1 MDSAVP
7 GALALSSVPSAS
19 SLSRTVTASAWD
31 LDASILILG
40 IRGTGKTS
48 LALLAASCIGFRLV
62 DADQHFYQ
70 ATGLPRALYL
80 SRHGFEAYRKHE
92 LQLMRTLLQENPT
105 RSIIVCGPGSAEG
118 TGQELL
124 KDFRK
129 RHPVI
134 YILRDPEDIDQYLRT
149 KDVAKIAKL
158 SELASPSYRKLSN
171 FEFYNLS
178 ERLESMNS
186 LGAQFQHHPSL
197 ILKDVEQD
205 FIRLIYSI
213 RSQSSRPRVLQ
224 ARHSLSFLPPES
236 KPFTYALTI
245 PIQIVSEIA
254 LELRRNDLVVD
265 AVELVIDLS
274 LLLADGKA
282 FNNSIAT
289 YLTKEYHT
297 LRRNVRLPVIF
308 HACFSDDNL
317 SGACVPPPA
326 KRIETY
332 SEVLN
337 HGLRLAPDY
346 LTIDLSYDDDSA
358 QTLIARKVGTKII
371 GHFSDLQPEPGAWDS
386 ASRFHLLEK
395 ANQWGCDLVRI
406 CQYSTSFEDNTAR
419 QRFLFQAER
428 LGLPRMPLIAYNIGR
443 YGRASSFINST
454 LTPVTH
460 DLIQARQPSPPGI
473 PMLTVQDAQNALY
486 SSFTLDKLVF
496 GIFGSAVSLAM
507 SPPMHNAAFEFC
519 GMPHRYQ
526 IYQSPTLDDLKP
538 VCLDPNFGGA
548 SISSPFKREILSLLH
563 YVSPEAEAIGAVNT
577 VIPLRSKRLP
587 SLIERNRAGPVVA
600 LFGDNTDWI
609 GVHTCIRRNLSPINA
624 ANNRKTALILGA
636 GGMAQ
641 AAVYAA
647 IRLGV
652 QTVLIYNRTL
662 ANAEKLVRHF
672 DGRTF
677 SIHNINLLQESPS
690 SSPQSSGTSTP
701 TNPTTGPIRVHAIPS
716 LDESMP
722 SGINPPTIIVSCIP
736 MDSKDGPV
744 PPNNRL
750 PEAWLMSATG
760 GVVIEL
766 AYNPRE
772 TPLLSQVRTLRKKG
786 WIAVEGLEVL
796 PEQGIAQFELFTG
809 RTAPQHLMREIVAQR
824 IKEMVQG
831 RT

>member
-1 MDSAVP
+1 MDSTVP
-7 GALALSSVPSAS
+7 SALGLSSVPTAS
-19 SLSRTVTASAWD
+19 SLSMTVTASAWD

-40 IRGTGKTS
+40 IRGT
-48 LALLAASCIGFRLV
+48 GFRLV

-92 LQLMRTLLQENPT
+92 LHLMRTLLQENPT

-149 KDVAKIAKL
+149 KDVAKITKL
-158 SELASPSYRKLSN
+158 SELASPSYRQLSN

-186 LGAQFQHHPSL
+186 LGAQYQHHPSL

-236 KPFTYALTI
+236 KPFTYALTV
-245 PIQIVSEIA
+245 PVQIVSDIA
-254 LELRRNDLVVD
+254 LELRRTDLVVD

-274 LLLADGKA
+274 FLLADSKA

-308 HACFSDDNL
+308 HVCFSDANL
-317 SGACVPPPA
+317 PGAFVPPPA

-332 SEVLN
+332 GEVLD

-358 QTLIARKVGTKII
+358 QSLIARKVGTKII
-371 GHFSDLQPEPGAWDS
+371 GHFSDPQPEPGAWDS

-406 CQYSTSFEDNTAR
+406 CQYSSSFEDNTAR
-419 QRFLFQAER
+419 QRFLFQADR
-428 LGLPRMPLIAYNIGR
+428 LGLSRMPLIALNIGR
-443 YGRASSFINST
+443 YGRASSFTNST

-460 DLIQARQPSPPGI
+460 ALIQARQPSPPGI

-507 SPPMHNAAFEFC
+507 SPPMHNAAFDFC

-538 VCLDPNFGGA
+538 VCIDPNFGGA

-587 SLIERNRAGPVVA
+587 SLIERNRAGPAVA

-647 IRLGV
+647 IRL
-652 QTVLIYNRTL
+652 
-662 ANAEKLVRHF
+662 
-672 DGRTF
+672 
-677 SIHNINLLQESPS
+677 ESPS

-701 TNPTTGPIRVHAIPS
+701 INPTTGPIRVHAIPS

-824 IKEMVQG
+824 IKEMV
-831 RT
+831 